1 MAVLLEEGLDEV
13 EVGLNIGRSRDAL
26 LVGLGHGE
34 VGVRIEGD
42 LTWWCCAQE
51 KVRSRKSSSGRNL
64 ETLVAGAL
72 ARDPGPSCVEI
83 PHRRVAGHQTSASQQ
98 GARLRP
104 SFAARYAKL
113 RAQSSGSRQY
123 YRPSCRNRPR
133 LSRSALRR
141 RRSPTHGPSSSPLT
155 FDGHIYG
162 TARLRIAALAQELG
176 LTICTL
182 RGAL

>member
-1 MAVLLEEGLDEV
+1 MVVLRARKSPVSKKFERKEP
-13 EVGLNIGRSRDAL
+13 RDA
-26 LVGLGHGE
+26 
-34 VGVRIEGD
+34 
-42 LTWWCCAQE
+42 
-51 KVRSRKSSSGRNL
+51 SGRRAS
-64 ETLVAGAL
+64 E
-72 ARDPGPSCVEI
+72 RDPGPSCVEI

-162 TARLRIAALAQELG
+162 TTRLRIAALAQEFGSHHLH
-176 LTICTL
+176 IVKS
-182 RGAL
+182 AVV